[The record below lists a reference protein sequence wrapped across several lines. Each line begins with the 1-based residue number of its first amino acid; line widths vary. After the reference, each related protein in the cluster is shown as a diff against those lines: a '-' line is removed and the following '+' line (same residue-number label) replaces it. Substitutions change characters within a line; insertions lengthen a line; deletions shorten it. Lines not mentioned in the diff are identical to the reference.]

1 MKYRLGEEVINEI
14 MMLLGGKTLKISPKK
29 EGQIDFT
36 SLGALKYELIQIIIL
51 IMNVKWLKRTSQ

>member
-1 MKYRLGEEVINEI
+1 VKYRLGEEVINEI
-14 MMLLGGKTLKISPKK
+14 MMLLGGKTLKISSKK

-51 IMNVKWLKRTSQ
+51 IMNVKWL